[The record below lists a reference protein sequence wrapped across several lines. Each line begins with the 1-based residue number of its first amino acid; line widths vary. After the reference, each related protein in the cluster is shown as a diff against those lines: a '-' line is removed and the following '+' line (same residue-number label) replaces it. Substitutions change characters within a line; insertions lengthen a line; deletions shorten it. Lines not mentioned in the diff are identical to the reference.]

1 MSNYSKPLSK
11 TELLNAIAEESGCD
25 RKQVRAVLD
34 SLSNVISGHVAKGS
48 AGVFKMPGLFKISVV
63 DKPAT
68 EAKYG
73 VPNPFRPGETMDVA
87 AKPASR
93 RVKILAL
100 KNLKDM
106 ASQSETASNKKSPAR
121 FAARGFFNAKNAT
134 FCGASASLSE
144 SRLRQDP
151 RQPDALAP
159 PDGYRARSIQCARS
173 CARASPESPGLH
185 QDQSLLAR

>member
-11 TELLNAIAEESGCD
+11 TELLHAIAEESACA
-25 RKQVRAVLD
+25 RKAVRAVLD

-68 EAKYG
+68 EARYG

-106 ASQSETASNKKSPAR
+106 AS
-121 FAARGFFNAKNAT
+121 
-134 FCGASASLSE
+134 
-144 SRLRQDP
+144 
-151 RQPDALAP
+151 
-159 PDGYRARSIQCARS
+159 
-173 CARASPESPGLH
+173 
-185 QDQSLLAR
+185 

>member
-48 AGVFKMPGLFKISVV
+48 AGGFKMPGLFKIGVV

-106 ASQSETASNKKSPAR
+106 AS
-121 FAARGFFNAKNAT
+121 
-134 FCGASASLSE
+134 
-144 SRLRQDP
+144 
-151 RQPDALAP
+151 
-159 PDGYRARSIQCARS
+159 
-173 CARASPESPGLH
+173 
-185 QDQSLLAR
+185 